1 MTSVFTTKVRKY
13 MKLRN
18 FEFIM
23 INISIKFR
31 LIQNAD
37 TNSVMKER

>member
-37 TNSVMKER
+37 TNSVMKEG